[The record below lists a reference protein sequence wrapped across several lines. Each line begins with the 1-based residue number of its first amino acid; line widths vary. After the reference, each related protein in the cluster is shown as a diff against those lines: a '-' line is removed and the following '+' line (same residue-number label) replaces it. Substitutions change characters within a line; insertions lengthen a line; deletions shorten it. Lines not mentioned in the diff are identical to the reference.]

1 MGYKDLQ
8 QAEQLVERLELEIQE
23 VKKDAAK
30 IQRITHERHFR
41 KEFVTRL
48 DELDLELT
56 GARIALMRLQIIKR

>member
-23 VKKDAAK
+23 VKRDAAK

-41 KEFVTRL
+41 KEFLTRL

-56 GARIALMRLQIIKR
+56 GARIALLRLQMTKT